1 MPSPI
6 LSLVAVVATGFGVL
20 VATVFVGATGVS
32 KSRSG
37 KNECKNSDSEL
48 LHSNFSIN
56 RIALPMAHFKRVPGR
71 FATSQLQGGQG
82 FPSAFSR
89 SAPYRGSSKCLK
101 QKSNTTT

>member
-1 MPSPI
+1 MPSPT

-56 RIALPMAHFKRVPGR
+56 RIALPMAHLKRVPGR
-71 FATSQLQGGQG
+71 FATSQLRSFKAGRSFLQR
-82 FPSAFSR
+82 FPDR
-89 SAPYRGSSKCLK
+89 RLIEDL
-101 QKSNTTT
+101 QNV